1 MILLLKVKNKEIF
14 PMKHFDIKILTNRV
28 VQKAEKTSLFY
39 FLSRKS
45 NRKMLCFCLILMPM
59 ICSCSTPRMFTTLDI
74 LQPAEVT
81 FLPQVQNVLIV
92 NNAPTQPYDW
102 GHYDFNNY
110 GSQPV
115 GTFLRFDSAAIF
127 CAASLRE
134 NLEAKEFFNSVSMS
148 QTNANMSGKFDII
161 TPLSNETVLFLCNLY
176 KTDAVISLDQI
187 KTYDYLTKYT
197 DEGVS
202 SLDVK
207 IETRWS
213 IHYPYDTLQ
222 MAKSFTDE
230 FSWEENNYKKLPNR
244 YDALVDACILTGSNV
259 ADRMIPRWEKQ
270 DRYFFAPKKPLFQQA
285 MDSVTHRNWTAA
297 IRLWS
302 QAADE
307 TKSNSLKMQAM
318 NNIAIAYEILGDL
331 DNAILFAEKAAKF
344 YPQITTFSDSGN
356 EELLDAIHYYELL
369 KQRKQEIKILDKQLN
384 N

>member
-1 MILLLKVKNKEIF
+1 MKRFELTFFNALQGEKAVKDTSF
-14 PMKHFDIKILTNRV
+14 HFQLRKTNRW
-28 VQKAEKTSLFY
+28 
-39 FLSRKS
+39 
-45 NRKMLCFCLILMPM
+45 MLCFCLISIPM
-59 ICSCSTPRMFTTLDI
+59 ICSCSTPRMFTTLDV
-74 LQPAEVT
+74 LRPAEVT

-92 NNAPTQPYDW
+92 NNAPAQPYDW

-110 GSQPV
+110 GSQPIA
-115 GTFLRFDSAAIF
+115 TFLRFDSAAVF

-148 QTNANMSGKFDII
+148 QTNANMSGKFDKI

-197 DEGVS
+197 DEGTS

-207 IETRWS
+207 VETQWS

-222 MAKSFTDE
+222 TAKLFTDE

-307 TKSNSLKMQAM
+307 TRNNSLKMQAM

-331 DNAILFAEKAAKF
+331 DNAILYAEKSAKL
-344 YPQITTFSDSGN
+344 YPQVTIFSESDN
-356 EELLDAIHYYELL
+356 DDFLNVIQYYERLV
-369 KQRKQEIKILDKQLN
+369 QRKKELTILDKQLN